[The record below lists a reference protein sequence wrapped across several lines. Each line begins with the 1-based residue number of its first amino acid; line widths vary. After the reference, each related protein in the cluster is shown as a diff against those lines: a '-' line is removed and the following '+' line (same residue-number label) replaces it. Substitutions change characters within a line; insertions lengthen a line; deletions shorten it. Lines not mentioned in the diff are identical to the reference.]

1 MDSYERAK
9 RDLLY
14 WGGTVIIAVAGLF
27 LLYYIWAVVTA
38 LMWYGCACPVPLP
51 AERSIPDQSYCYC
64 PPPWEQILTLTPQL
78 FPVAVL
84 GLLGL
89 YMRSQ
94 ATPP

>member
-9 RDLLY
+9 RDVLY
-14 WGGTVIIAVAGLF
+14 WGGTIVIAVAGLF
-27 LLYYIWAVVTA
+27 FLNYIWSVTTA

-51 AERSIPDQSYCYC
+51 ADRSLPEPSYCYC
-64 PPPWEQILTLTPQL
+64 SPPWEQIVGLTPQL
-78 FPVAVL
+78 FPVAAL

-94 ATPP
+94 AT